1 MKVLPDHAL
10 STYALKLREAEL
22 LIAEQANEI
31 SRLRAAVAQPK
42 PADLERQRLH
52 NESVLAA
59 VSEERAAIAREIAWI
74 EEANEILEVT
84 NTRLIDERIALDRA
98 VSEFEAGHQRPPLEE
113 RSRHAETQTERALLD
128 DLVGQAALE
137 KVAERAHANEALI
150 QTHGAAWVA
159 SVSEMLRV
167 EASSVLCLL
176 GATLQVGV
184 GRTAREDGTLGVPP
198 PLREG
203 LAFTWRNLL
212 RAEIVR
218 SLAPLRACIT
228 RLPGA
233 LGIPPGEAPLGEE
246 VEAPS
251 LEMHGG
257 VLGEDGHGGAAA
269 AEDQGG
275 AVVGGAVVAMV
286 DSRPVAATEALDT
299 APSEDDYCEDHGDE
313 FAFCESGVS
322 SVPPHDVIV
331 CRGRAHPA
339 AHKAAQPA
347 AQQHNQHRR
356 PDAPHHHHPP
366 PQRPSTAESQRHT
379 QPHPPHYPP
388 HFAREVAVATH
399 VLTTTHADA
408 AAAAAAAAAALPS
421 WMVREAHG
429 GEVNLSMHTLG
440 AGPLPSWLLGASHPD
455 APHPAPSPRT
465 RPSRAISSAR
475 CNLEP
480 SRAISSARCNLD
492 PSRSISSARCNLQ
505 TGSQPPLVRPHTA
518 AGSVRGGATAKVQ
531 ADGAFSGRKD
541 ERLRIFTAVDKDVA
555 REIAAMRQL
564 MRRQEELLP
573 MLDGRR
579 HRRPGSARVAGA
591 PAGGGLFDD

>member
-184 GRTAREDGTLGVPP
+184 SRTAREDGTLGVPP

-299 APSEDDYCEDHGDE
+299 APSEEDYCEDHGDE

-347 AQQHNQHRR
+347 QPAAQQHNQHNQHRR

-465 RPSRAISSAR
+465 RPPPTISSAR
-475 CNLEP
+475 
-480 SRAISSARCNLD
+480 S
-492 PSRSISSARCNLQ
+492 NLQ
-505 TGSQPPLVRPHTA
+505 TSSSRPPLVRPHTA